1 MKHFLKL
8 LDCTTEE
15 IYELLDLA
23 ATMKQYVKEGKEHH
37 FLKGKTL
44 GMIFEKSSTRTRIS
58 FETGMYQLGGH
69 ALFISARD
77 SQIGRGEPTQDT
89 ARVMSRMLDGI
100 MIRTFEQKEV
110 EMLAEYGSI
119 PIINGLT
126 DLCHPCQ
133 VMADLLTIREHKGKL
148 EGLTMCYIGDGN
160 NMANSLSNSEG
171 TRRSFIANV
180 SHELK
185 TPLAVIQNYGTMLQQ
200 PGLSEEKRLEYAKA
214 VTDASRRL
222 AHLITNILKLNKLE
236 NQQIFPQ
243 AETYDLGEQL
253 CQCLL
258 TFENAWEEK
267 GLDIQT
273 DIQENVLVE
282 ADSELLSLV
291 WNNLFSNAVKFTE
304 PGGTLSLTLEVQEDL
319 AVVRVGDT
327 GCGIPPEVGRHIFEK
342 FYQGDTSHA
351 TQGNGLGLALVKR
364 VMDIVGGDISVE
376 SQVGVGSVFT
386 VKLRRK
392 RDGLEETAP

>member
-1 MKHFLKL
+1 MS
-8 LDCTTEE
+8 
-15 IYELLDLA
+15 
-23 ATMKQYVKEGKEHH
+23 GKEKRRRRNWLFSLRRYLTFFVLMAFVITCCMLL
-37 FLKGKTL
+37 FLNTMSRATGLELSQAYMEAAAKVTFLNILLLALLCTL
-44 GMIFEKSSTRTRIS
+44 IDGLRRKWMVGRPVRKIIKATEQITQGDF
-58 FETGMYQLGGH
+58 
-69 ALFISARD
+69 SARVPVLHSLD
-77 SQIGRGEPTQDT
+77 AGDGFGE
-89 ARVMSRMLDGI
+89 
-100 MIRTFEQKEV
+100 
-110 EMLAEYGSI
+110 
-119 PIINGLT
+119 
-126 DLCHPCQ
+126 
-133 VMADLLTIREHKGKL
+133 
-148 EGLTMCYIGDGN
+148 IGDCFN
-160 NMANSLSNSEG
+160 KMAQELSG
-171 TRRSFIANV
+171 TETLRTDFIANV

-222 AHLITNILKLNKLE
+222 ANLITNILKLNKLE